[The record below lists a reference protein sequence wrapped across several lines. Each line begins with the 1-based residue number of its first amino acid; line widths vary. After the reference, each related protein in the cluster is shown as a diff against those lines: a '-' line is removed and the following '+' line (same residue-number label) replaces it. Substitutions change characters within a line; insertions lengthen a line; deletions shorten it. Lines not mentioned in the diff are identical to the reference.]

1 MIIGSCTIHL
11 HIATAQ
17 SLKEKRQVLRS
28 LIARIR
34 NEFNVSIAEI
44 DDQDRWQSA
53 RLGVAVVATDRVHAQ
68 RQLESVVHFIER
80 QRPDCP
86 LLTYEIEM
94 L

>member
-11 HIATAQ
+11 HIAAAQ

-34 NEFNVSIAEI
+34 NEFNVSVAEV
-44 DDQDRWQSA
+44 DDQNRWQSA
-53 RLGVAVVATDRVHAQ
+53 VLGVAVVATDQVHAQ
-68 RQLESVVHFIER
+68 RQLQAVVSFIER

>member
-17 SLKEKRQVLRS
+17 SLKEKRQVVRS

-34 NEFNVSIAEI
+34 NEFNVSVAEI

-53 RLGVAVVATDRVHAQ
+53 RLGVAVVATDSRHAQ
-68 RQLESVVHFIER
+68 QQLEAVVNFIER

-86 LLTYEIEM
+86 LLTYEIE
-94 L
+94 LL

>member
-1 MIIGSCTIHL
+1 LHNPSPHRHCTI
-11 HIATAQ
+11 
-17 SLKEKRQVLRS
+17 
-28 LIARIR
+28 
-34 NEFNVSIAEI
+34 AEREAPGFALTYCP
-44 DDQDRWQSA
+44 DSQDRWQSA

>member
-1 MIIGSCTIHL
+1 
-11 HIATAQ
+11 TAQ

-28 LIARIR
+28 LISRIR
-34 NEFNVSIAEI
+34 NEFNVSVAEV

-53 RLGVAVVATDRVHAQ
+53 ILGVAVVATDQVHAQ
-68 RQLESVVHFIER
+68 RQLEAVVSFIER

-86 LLTYEIEM
+86 LLNYAIEM